1 MHTATDIREYVSS
14 IRFRFVD
21 PQTKPPGMGELAKLL
36 RWLGIPLD
44 VLNTKFADS
53 GSEAMGKLREI
64 SKIPKMSTI
73 AVGAII
79 DKVVGRM
86 PPDEAY
92 VNIGV
97 WNGFTFLSGLVNNP
111 SKTCIGVDNFRQ
123 FGGPRDQFQAR
134 FQRYKSSNHHFFDMD
149 YVEYFAKVHRE
160 RIGVYMYDG
169 DHSYENQ
176 LKGLELA
183 EPFFAEDCV
192 IFVDDTNKKTA
203 WQATMDFVSKR
214 VGRYQV
220 AVDQKTARNCHPTFW
235 DGIMIV
241 QRIA

>member
-1 MHTATDIREYVSS
+1 MHTATDIRDYVLS

-21 PQTKPPGMGELAKLL
+21 PQTKPPGMGEIDKLL
-36 RWLGIPLD
+36 RWLRIPLD

-53 GSEAMGKLREI
+53 GSEAMVRLREV
-64 SKIPKMSTI
+64 SRIPKMSTI
-73 AVGAII
+73 AIGAII
-79 DKVVGRM
+79 DKLVGRM
-86 PPDEAY
+86 PLDEVY

-97 WNGFTFLSGLVNNP
+97 WNGFTFLAGLVNNP
-111 SKTCIGVDNFRQ
+111 SKTCIGVDNFCK

-134 FQRYKSSNHHFFDMD
+134 FQKYRSPNHHFFEMD
-149 YVEYFAKVHRE
+149 YAEYLATVHHE

-169 DHSYENQ
+169 DHTYENQ

-192 IFVDDTNKKTA
+192 ILVDDTNKQTA
-203 WQATMDFVSKR
+203 RQATMDFVSSR
-214 VGRYQV
+214 GGRYQV